1 MHDDDRELR
10 ALLRSADPARHH
22 APLDSHRIE
31 QMLEH
36 TMNDTASQSAPTA
49 ATPAAASPAA
59 RGRRVWIPIAGVAAA
74 AAAAA
79 IALPLALG
87 GTPSVM
93 ALEQPVGES
102 LAAGSCLVIS
112 AESLL
117 AEELAF
123 AGRVLS
129 VDGGRVVLEV
139 TERFAG
145 EVADRVEV
153 PQVVAGSDD
162 GSGVPFEA
170 DGTYLVAATDGTI
183 AGCGLSGVDDADL
196 RAVYD
201 EAFAG

>member
-1 MHDDDRELR
+1 
-10 ALLRSADPARHH
+10 
-22 APLDSHRIE
+22 
-31 QMLEH
+31 
-36 TMNDTASQSAPTA
+36 MNDTSSQSAPTA

-59 RGRRVWIPIAGVAAA
+59 ASPTARARRVWIPIAAVAAA

-102 LAAGSCLVIS
+102 LVAGSCLAVS

-117 AEELAF
+117 AEDLAF

-129 VDGGRVVLEV
+129 VEGDTVVLEV
-139 TERFAG
+139 TERFSG

-183 AGCGLSGVDDADL
+183 AGCGLSGVDDAGL